1 MENDWEG
8 PGDNDTL
15 TLIPRVSDTG
25 VRYVIE
31 NSSGAQLRELN
42 LTNLTKIGDVTLL
55 RIAQTYVQCH
65 IYVRS
70 HLYHNHSPSFSCK
83 SLTCLSFCY
92 CEHISDT
99 GVELLGH
106 IPSLTSLDL
115 SGCSI
120 QDEGIRG
127 LRSNP
132 QFKFLMLA
140 ELLDITDDGLQV
152 SIIIVIIIIV
162 VIIRIIFRKCRL
174 ICPTW
179 TLWI

>member
-65 IYVRS
+65 IYMYVAIFIITTPP
-70 HLYHNHSPSFSCK
+70 PSAAS
-83 SLTCLSFCY
+83 
-92 CEHISDT
+92 
-99 GVELLGH
+99 
-106 IPSLTSLDL
+106 
-115 SGCSI
+115 
-120 QDEGIRG
+120 R
-127 LRSNP
+127 
-132 QFKFLMLA
+132 
-140 ELLDITDDGLQV
+140 
-152 SIIIVIIIIV
+152 
-162 VIIRIIFRKCRL
+162 
-174 ICPTW
+174 
-179 TLWI
+179 